1 MTITNYSDIDTR
13 GCLIKTRYLG
23 PTNYRNSRVV
33 ATHKWADGD
42 TKRVV
47 ISWDHNLDAQDNHLA
62 AAQALAA
69 VMFDQSRAPGFNG
82 GKITGMGWDSDAY
95 YFLAL
100 ADWA

>member
-33 ATHKWADGD
+33 ATHKWCDGD

-47 ISWDHNLDAQDNHLA
+47 ISWDYDLDAQDNHLA
-62 AAQALAA
+62 AAQQLAA
-69 VMFDQSRAPGFNG
+69 VMFQDNPNALPCK
-82 GKITGMGWDSDAY
+82 GKITGMG
-95 YFLAL
+95 
-100 ADWA
+100 